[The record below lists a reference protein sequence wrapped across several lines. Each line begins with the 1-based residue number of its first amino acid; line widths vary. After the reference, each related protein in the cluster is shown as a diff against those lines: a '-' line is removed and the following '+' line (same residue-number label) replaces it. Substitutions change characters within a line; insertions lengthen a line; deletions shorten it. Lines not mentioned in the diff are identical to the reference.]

1 MIRSKSFSILFLSAF
16 VLSFTYTL
24 VEDEVSMFITPVFVS
39 KRICPATF
47 VEGIAAESPFL
58 KIICS
63 FAKIVH
69 LALLSIS

>member
-1 MIRSKSFSILFLSAF
+1 
-16 VLSFTYTL
+16 
-24 VEDEVSMFITPVFVS
+24 MFITPVSVS

-63 FAKIVH
+63 FARVVH
-69 LALLSIS
+69 LVLLSIIRFAAIAYRE